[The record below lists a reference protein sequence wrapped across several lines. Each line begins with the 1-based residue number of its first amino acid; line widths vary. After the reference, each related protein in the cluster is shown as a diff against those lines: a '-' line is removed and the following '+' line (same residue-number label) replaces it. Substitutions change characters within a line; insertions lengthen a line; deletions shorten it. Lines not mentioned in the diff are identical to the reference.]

1 MARGWSKVNPVKSSA
16 GACVNLGAKA
26 QQCHH
31 HGQTASSDEGGARQN
46 ATHTG
51 FEGSRGVEQNPSQGA
66 AQRLEREREREWREQ
81 GGIRGEIAMGAA
93 RSGRNP
99 SREFGRELGRS
110 GAWTREGS
118 RTRKFQQAEG
128 HRGHG

>member
-1 MARGWSKVNPVKSSA
+1 VKSSA

-51 FEGSRGVEQNPSQGA
+51 VEGSRGVEQNPSQGA
-66 AQRLEREREREWREQ
+66 AQRLERERERGANREESEGKSPWEQ
-81 GGIRGEIAMGAA
+81 LDLDEIQAGSLGASWGGRA
-93 RSGRNP
+93 
-99 SREFGRELGRS
+99 LGR
-110 GAWTREGS
+110 GRARGQGS
-118 RTRKFQQAEG
+118 SSR
-128 HRGHG
+128 